1 MSNKE
6 ELKTL
11 LENAKQK
18 VEEAS
23 DLMQQAARLSDQ
35 MDTGYNMSGNMRAY
49 VINYLTGGIDCIADK
64 IDNYMEQTDEIE
76 EDSEDAFFMD
86 SSSQQK
92 EVREEDGT
100 LVITDKEV
108 PAGMGRTQEN

>member
-1 MSNKE
+1 MSNKD

-11 LENAKQK
+11 LEEAKQK

-23 DLMQQAARLSDQ
+23 DLIQQAARLSDEL
-35 MDTGYNMSGNMRAY
+35 DSGYNMSGNMRAY
-49 VINYLTGGIDCIADK
+49 VINYLIGGIDCIADK

-76 EDSEDAFFMD
+76 DEDVEEEPT
-86 SSSQQK
+86 QQK